1 MSDFEKIFGKSV
13 ENMPEYQIGLLRDR
27 VSALEGRA
35 DAHKKNFERVNELLK
50 QMIGRIEEQE
60 KTIKTLQ
67 ANQDL
72 TTQALGKLTGVVEK
86 VSDLLNRVTAFVG
99 GPSFGGGN

>member
-1 MSDFEKIFGKSV
+1 MSDFEKIFGKSI
-13 ENMPEYQIGLLRDR
+13 ENMPEYQIGKLQDR

-67 ANQDL
+67 ANQDMA
-72 TTQALGKLTGVVEK
+72 TQAVSQLTGVVDK
-86 VSDLLNRVTAFVG
+86 INNLLSRVVNFVG
-99 GPSFGGGN
+99 GPY